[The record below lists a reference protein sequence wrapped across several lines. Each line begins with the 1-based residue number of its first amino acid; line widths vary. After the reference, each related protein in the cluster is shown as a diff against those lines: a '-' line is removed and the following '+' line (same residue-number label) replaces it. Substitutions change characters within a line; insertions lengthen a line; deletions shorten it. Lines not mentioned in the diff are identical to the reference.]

1 MISPNSYYTVQAWM
15 VNDLGLKG
23 NELAL
28 YAIIYGF
35 SQDGRSEF
43 MGSISYIQEWLGCS
57 KNTAKKAISNLAD
70 RGLIKRKQSTNGIDS
85 CSYKAVLKYAGTRSN
100 SDPLPGQILNGGG
113 SNSDP
118 LPGQILTGT
127 GSNSDPYNYI
137 DNNTNNYTDKESK
150 GGAAAPAPA
159 PKEEKAEKSEPV
171 KHRHGEYKNVLL
183 TDEELDKLK
192 ELFPA
197 DLQDRI
203 ERLSEYI
210 ASTGKK
216 YKSHYA
222 TIRAWANRDG
232 KPAAR
237 PQLRGGYTGPI
248 GPNGVHLDPTKND
261 LDGLF

>member
-1 MISPNSYYTVQAWM
+1 MINPNTYYTVQAWM
-15 VNDLGLKG
+15 VSDLGLKG

-57 KNTAKKAISNLAD
+57 RNTAIKTMAGLVEKGLVKKKIAA
-70 RGLIKRKQSTNGIDS
+70 NGID
-85 CSYKAVLKYAGTRSN
+85 CNAYKA
-100 SDPLPGQILNGGG
+100 LPNFPDG
-113 SNSDP
+113 SAKSA
-118 LPGQILTGT
+118 PGVVQILTGGSANSALEVVQNLT
-127 GSNSDPYNYI
+127 GGSANSAPNNNIY
-137 DNNTNNYTDKESK
+137 NNTDIYTDKENI
-150 GGAAAPAPA
+150 GGAAAPASP
-159 PKEEKAEKSEPV
+159 PQKGKAEKSEPV

-192 ELFPA
+192 ELFPT
-197 DLQDRI
+197 DLQERI

-222 TIRAWANRDG
+222 TIRAWANRDS
-232 KPAAR
+232 KPAGR
-237 PQLRGGYTGPI
+237 PQPRGGYTGPI